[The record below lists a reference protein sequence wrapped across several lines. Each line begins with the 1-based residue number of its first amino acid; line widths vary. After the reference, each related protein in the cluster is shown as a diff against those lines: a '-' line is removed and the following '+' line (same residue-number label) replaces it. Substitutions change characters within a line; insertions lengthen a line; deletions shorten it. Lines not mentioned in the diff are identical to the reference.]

1 MTATGGLALSST
13 STASMTKTKTIRQK
27 RIVQALPLLT
37 VGLVIVSCDLHPTS
51 TSIRRSLLESSAA
64 RSLRTL
70 TRTSSDSDPYGR
82 TFGILKRR
90 AMKGARIA
98 NGPIKPNGDM
108 RQLSPDRKL
117 FHNPRK
123 LAHYND
129 TTGECSFSKTLGP
142 TEIPG
147 DVAFENTIIVGYPGG
162 DKRMILRQME
172 ALTELSGRDAW
183 DYGKL
188 SCYWQLALSEF
199 LLWNKKYLTFIYRLL
214 PSL

>member
-1 MTATGGLALSST
+1 MTHCRSRAYLVDHTVFEQKLDPTMTATGGLALSST
-13 STASMTKTKTIRQK
+13 STASMTKAKTIRQK
-27 RIVQALPLLT
+27 RIVRALPLLT

-51 TSIRRSLLESSAA
+51 TLIRRSLLESSAA

-82 TFGILKRR
+82 TFGILKNR

-142 TEIPG
+142 TEIPS
-147 DVAFENTIIVGYPGG
+147 DVSFENTIIVGYPGG
-162 DKRMILRQME
+162 DKRTILRQME

-183 DYGKL
+183 DYGM
-188 SCYWQLALSEF
+188 SS
-199 LLWNKKYLTFIYRLL
+199 
-214 PSL
+214 